1 MSTDFG
7 MTMLQFVSDSPD
19 EFEDSAALGVDWTI
33 DASDVEAEETGKNEN
48 GQLVTSYQEQAFL
61 RFSVKWRV
69 LLRLEYKSHCI
80 RRHARLFI
88 RNLFVLQDMSYNF
101 IKDQVGI
108 QNTPTLY

>member
-1 MSTDFG
+1 MG
-7 MTMLQFVSDSPD
+7 KGLP
-19 EFEDSAALGVDWTI
+19 LGVTFLVAI
-33 DASDVEAEETGKNEN
+33 KALENEQKLEN
-48 GQLVTSYQEQAFL
+48 TNYYL
-61 RFSVKWRV
+61 RI